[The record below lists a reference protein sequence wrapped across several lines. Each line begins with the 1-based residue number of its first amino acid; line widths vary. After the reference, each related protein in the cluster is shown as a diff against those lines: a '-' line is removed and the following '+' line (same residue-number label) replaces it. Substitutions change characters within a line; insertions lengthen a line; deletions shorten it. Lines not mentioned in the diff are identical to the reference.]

1 MEELELLIP
10 EQIVESLPED
20 GEDVRRDMTQA
31 VAGWESDVNAAL
43 SADEDDE
50 AIGAVLDLLEHF
62 EGRWEAYDE
71 YVVELRAW
79 GQSPIYAMAWRDL
92 YAAVVQQIYTH
103 GDLADRLSRERNA
116 RLVEDGIRFESD

>member
-31 VAGWESDVNAAL
+31 VAGWESDVDAAL

-92 YAAVVQQIYTH
+92 YAAVVQQIYGH